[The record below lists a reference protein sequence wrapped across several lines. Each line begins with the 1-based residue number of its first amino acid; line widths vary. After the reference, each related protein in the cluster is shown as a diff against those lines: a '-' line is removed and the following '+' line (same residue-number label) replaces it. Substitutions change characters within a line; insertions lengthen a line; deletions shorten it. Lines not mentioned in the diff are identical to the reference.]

1 MTCSIDFLTT
11 CFLQRICLKQQLWL
25 ISVRISI
32 NQHLGLYWMELY
44 FGQAFLVFSQ
54 RHIPKGDS
62 PSDNFPSGYFPS
74 GNFPKVRLGLLRR
87 PRLTRGLSTVA
98 RMGQGAERQSEQI
111 LKWAKLAVGR
121 RQFMSQVCYNNF
133 AGPLQ
138 SFCTQ

>member
-1 MTCSIDFLTT
+1 MIYSKIMTCSIDFFNNLFLTT
-11 CFLQRICLKQQLWL
+11 YFFKTTTMV

-44 FGQAFLVFSQ
+44 WGQAFLVFSQ

-87 PRLTRGLSTVA
+87 RRLQRGLSTAA
-98 RMGQGAERQSEQI
+98 RMGWGAERQSERSE
-111 LKWAKLAVGR
+111 VGR
-121 RQFMSQVCYNNF
+121 RQFMSQVCQNNI